1 MICGTMP
8 STFSITALPMRMTD
22 PGQPHPFFVG
32 RVVVIATMHRKEE
45 AIAPLVEAHLGARPQ
60 VPQNFDTDRF
70 GTFTGDIQRPHAP
83 RATARLKAAA
93 ALDHTGETLA
103 IASEGSFGPH
113 PQIPFLA
120 CDREL
125 VLLLDRRH
133 QLEIVGEYL
142 STDTNYRHQ
151 TIQDLEAA
159 LAFAQ
164 AVGFPSHG
172 LVVKPQGREAGP
184 WVKGIVTET
193 HLVQAVTT
201 ALRQAPQGEVRLETD
216 MRALYNPTRMGVI
229 AQATEQLMATLGRRC
244 PQCQYPGFALVRELP
259 GLPCSLCGS
268 PTLLTQTRVYQC
280 QHCQHQHHQP
290 PPDRPA
296 SADPAHC
303 PYCNP

>member
-1 MICGTMP
+1 MTM
-8 STFSITALPMRMTD
+8 TN
-22 PGQPHPFFVG
+22 PGQPHPFFAG
-32 RVVVIATMHRKEE
+32 RVAVIATMHRKEQ

-60 VPQNFDTDRF
+60 IPQDFDTDRF
-70 GTFTGDIQRPHAP
+70 GTFTGDIHRPDHA

-103 IASEGSFGPH
+103 IASEGSFGSH
-113 PQIPFLA
+113 PQIPFLP

-125 VLLLDRRH
+125 VLLLDRQH

-151 TIQDLEAA
+151 TIRDLEAA

-172 LVVKPQGREAGP
+172 LVVKPQGSGP
-184 WVKGIVTET
+184 WVKGIVSEAQLVET
-193 HLVQAVTT
+193 VTT
-201 ALRQAPQGEVRLETD
+201 ALRQDPQGEVWLETD
-216 MRALYNPTRMGVI
+216 MRALYNPTRMGAI
-229 AQATEQLMATLGRRC
+229 AQATAQLMATLARPC

-268 PTLLTQTRVYQC
+268 PTLLTQTQVYQC
-280 QHCQHQHHQP
+280 HHCQHHHHQP

>member
-1 MICGTMP
+1 MICGTTP
-8 STFSITALPMRMTD
+8 STFSIIALPMTMTEV
-22 PGQPHPFFVG
+22 GHPHPFFAGWVA
-32 RVVVIATMHRKEE
+32 VIATMHRKEE
-45 AIAPLVEAHLGARPQ
+45 SIAPLVEAHLGARPQ
-60 VPQNFDTDRF
+60 IPQDFDTDRF
-70 GTFTGDIQRPHAP
+70 GTFTGDIHRPDHA

-93 ALDHTGETLA
+93 LDLTGETLA

-120 CDREL
+120 CNREL

-151 TIQDLEAA
+151 TIRDLEAA

-172 LVVKPQGREAGP
+172 LVVKPQGSGADL
-184 WVKGIVTET
+184 WVKGIVSEARLVET
-193 HLVQAVTT
+193 VTT
-201 ALRQAPQGEVRLETD
+201 ALRQDPQGEVWLETD
-216 MRALYNPTRMGVI
+216 MRALYNPTRMGII
-229 AQATEQLMATLGRRC
+229 AQATAQLMATLARPC

-268 PTLLTQTRVYQC
+268 PTLLTQTQVYQC
-280 QHCQHQHHQP
+280 HHCQHQHHQP
-290 PPDRPA
+290 RADQPG